1 MGAEDTSLR
10 KAADSS
16 LGEHASHAMPD
27 LTLQYDEGTPV
38 TDAAADPPAVAVV
51 PADTAATTAVTD
63 HPTDGMTAL
72 TRDEGHALTP
82 EAADGTG
89 RTAQDYRREGFAHSA
104 LAGAADRAVSQ
115 ALTDRGHGYI
125 GRADQAIERA
135 SQERAAAQKDFAHAN
150 QTERFSLERESLDL
164 LRQAQQLE
172 KAGDAAGATALR
184 EQADVKLAAASE
196 KLDQA
201 IGHAVNAIA
210 HESLAEDR
218 RLGQQGAALLENVI
232 TVAENVEFAGRTANA
247 IKDVTVQAMRVVATA
262 LESEGPRG
270 LSDAIAD
277 VISRF
282 HAELK
287 ERL

>member
-1 MGAEDTSLR
+1 MGADDSPVR
-10 KAADSS
+10 KAADSPAPHAAPD
-16 LGEHASHAMPD
+16 LASH
-27 LTLQYDEGTPV
+27 YDEGTPV
-38 TDAAADPPAVAVV
+38 TDAAADLPVVAAV
-51 PADTAATTAVTD
+51 PADAAATTAGTDNPADGVT
-63 HPTDGMTAL
+63 AFS
-72 TRDEGHALTP
+72 RDEGHALTP
-82 EAADGTG
+82 GATDGTG
-89 RTAQDYRREGFAHSA
+89 ETAQDYRREGFAHSA
-104 LAGAADRAVSQ
+104 LAGAADRAAAQ
-115 ALTDRGHGYI
+115 ALTDRGQGYI

-150 QTERFSLERESLDL
+150 QIERFSLERESLDL

-184 EQADVKLAAASE
+184 EQADAKLAAASD

-201 IGHAVNAIA
+201 IGHAANAIA

-218 RLGQQGAALLENVI
+218 RLGQQGAAMLENAI
-232 TVAENVEFAGRTANA
+232 TVAENLEFASQTANA
-247 IKDVTVQAMRVVATA
+247 IKDVTVQAMRVAATA
-262 LESEGPRG
+262 LEAEGPRG